1 MNKIVCLS
9 QIFTLIVYIVSIIL
23 LRETID
29 LTVIDALFIKN
40 VLIIVLLSWGPLQI
54 IKLIRI
60 KVDPTESEKIMR
72 SIQISE
78 VKDKP

>member
-60 KVDPTESEKIMR
+60 KVDPTES
-72 SIQISE
+72 
-78 VKDKP
+78 